1 MAVIKDRDITTELRG
16 ALIEVR
22 ESMKG
27 KRKLNTL
34 DGLIDKL
41 RGNNKIGHD

>member
-1 MAVIKDRDITTELRG
+1 MSIPNRDLAADLRG
-16 ALIEVR
+16 ALVEVK

-34 DGLIDKL
+34 DGLIDEL
-41 RGNNKIGHD
+41 RGNIINRV